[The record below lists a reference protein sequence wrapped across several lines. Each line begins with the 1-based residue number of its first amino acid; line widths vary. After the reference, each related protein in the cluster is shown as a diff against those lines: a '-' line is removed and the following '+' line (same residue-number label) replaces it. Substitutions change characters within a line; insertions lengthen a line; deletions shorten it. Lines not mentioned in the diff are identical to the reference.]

1 MHPQAPST
9 APRVGMSVVHGARP
23 ITRGAERFDN
33 PKTEGIM
40 SHRIEKDSLG
50 EVPVPSE
57 AYYGAQT
64 QRAVDN
70 FPISGIGFNR
80 GFIYALGLIKRSA
93 AQANM
98 ELGLLDRE
106 RGGAV
111 VAAAQEVMDGKLDAH
126 FPIDIFQTGSGTS
139 SNMNTNEVISNRGIE
154 LLGGTIGSKEPVHPN
169 DHVNMGQSSNDVIP
183 TAIHIAGARAIHNEL
198 IPALHHLHAALE
210 AKAKA
215 WDHIIKSGRTHL
227 MDATPVRLGQEFGG
241 YAAQIAHGIR
251 RAELARD
258 ALLELALG
266 GTATG
271 TGINR
276 PVAFPSMAIGHIAN
290 ECDLPFVEAS
300 NHFEAQGARDG
311 VVEASGQLKTIAAS
325 FMKIANDI
333 RWLGSGPRTGFYEI
347 ALPSIQPGSSI
358 MPGKVNP
365 VMCEMLTM
373 VSAQVMGND
382 VAINIGGQGG
392 NFELNVYLP
401 MMAHNLLQS
410 VSILAN
416 GAQTFTDRCVV
427 GIEAN
432 EEICTQSVERNLAIC
447 TSLAPAIGYDKA
459 AAISKEAFKTNRTV
473 REVAIE
479 WDVLP
484 SDELN
489 TLLDGR
495 AMTEPS

>member
-1 MHPQAPST
+1 
-9 APRVGMSVVHGARP
+9 
-23 ITRGAERFDN
+23 
-33 PKTEGIM
+33 M
-40 SHRIEKDSLG
+40 SHRIENDSLG
-50 EVPVPSE
+50 EVPVPSD

-70 FPISGIGFNR
+70 FPISGITFNR
-80 GFIYALGLIKRSA
+80 GFICALGLIKRASA
-93 AQANM
+93 SANM
-98 ELGLLDRE
+98 DLGLLDAE
-106 RGGAV
+106 RGAAI

-139 SNMNTNEVISNRGIE
+139 SNMNANEVISNRAIE
-154 LLGGTIGSKEPVHPN
+154 LMGGTIGSKDPVHPN

-183 TAIHIAGARAIHNEL
+183 TAIHIAGACAIHNDL
-198 IPALHHLHAALE
+198 IPALDHLHGAL
-210 AKAKA
+210 ASKADA

-241 YAAQIAHGIR
+241 YAAQVKHGIR
-251 RAELARD
+251 RAQGARD

-276 PVAFPSMAIGHIAN
+276 PMAFPKMAIERIAA
-290 ECDLPFVEAS
+290 ESGLPFVEAA

-311 VVEASGQLKTIAAS
+311 VVEASGQFKTIAAS

-347 ALPSIQPGSSI
+347 ALPSVQPGSSI

-401 MMAHNLLQS
+401 VMAHNLLQS
-410 VSILAN
+410 ATILAN
-416 GAQTFTDRCVV
+416 GAVAFTDRCIV

-432 EEICTQSVERNLAIC
+432 EEICVQSVERNLAIC

-459 AAISKEAFKTNRTV
+459 AAISKEAFKTNQTV

-484 SDELN
+484 SDEIDR
-489 TLLDGR
+489 LLDGR

>member
-1 MHPQAPST
+1 
-9 APRVGMSVVHGARP
+9 
-23 ITRGAERFDN
+23 
-33 PKTEGIM
+33 
-40 SHRIEKDSLG
+40 L
-50 EVPVPSE
+50 
-57 AYYGAQT
+57 
-64 QRAVDN
+64 
-70 FPISGIGFNR
+70 
-80 GFIYALGLIKRSA
+80 
-93 AQANM
+93 
-98 ELGLLDRE
+98 
-106 RGGAV
+106 
-111 VAAAQEVMDGKLDAH
+111 
-126 FPIDIFQTGSGTS
+126 
-139 SNMNTNEVISNRGIE
+139 
-154 LLGGTIGSKEPVHPN
+154 
-169 DHVNMGQSSNDVIP
+169 
-183 TAIHIAGARAIHNEL
+183 AIHNEL
-198 IPALHHLHAALE
+198 SPALKHLPEALNE
-210 AKAKA
+210 KACA

-241 YAAQIAHGIR
+241 YAAQVQHGIR
-251 RAELARD
+251 RAALARD

-276 PVAFPSMAIGHIAN
+276 PLDFPSKAISRI
-290 ECDLPFVEAS
+290 VEATGVQFAEAT

-347 ALPSIQPGSSI
+347 ALPSVQPGSSI

-365 VMCEMLTM
+365 VLCEMLTM

-410 VSILAN
+410 VTILAN
-416 GAQTFTDRCVV
+416 GARAFTDSCVV

-432 EEICTQSVERNLAIC
+432 EDICTQSVERNLAIC

-473 REVAIE
+473 RDIALE

-484 SDELN
+484 PDELN
-489 TLLDGR
+489 RLLDGR